1 MKAEALVFTGVA
13 GFFAVLTV
21 LYAVW
26 GSVEP
31 AGTAVLLL
39 SFVMSALVS
48 LFLWIQYAQRGARP
62 QDRGHAAVHESA
74 GPLAF
79 FSPRSY
85 YPVLTAAGTA
95 LLGVGVVYGLW
106 LFLVGVGVL
115 IPGIAG
121 FVFQH
126 NDR

>member
-1 MKAEALVFTGVA
+1 MKTEALVFTGVA
-13 GFFAVLTV
+13 GFFGVVTAVYV
-21 LYAVW
+21 VW
-26 GSVEP
+26 GSLEP
-31 AGTAVLLL
+31 AGTAVLTL

-48 LFLWIQYAQRGARP
+48 LFLWIQYRQRGLRP
-62 QDRGHAAVHESA
+62 QDRRQAAVHEAA

-85 YPVLTAAGTA
+85 YPVLTAAGAA

>member
-1 MKAEALVFTGVA
+1 MKTEALVFTGVA
-13 GFFAVLTV
+13 GFFAVVTA
-21 LYAVW
+21 LYVVW

-31 AGTAVLLL
+31 AGTAVLLV
-39 SFVMSALVS
+39 SFVMSSLVA
-48 LFLWIQYAQRGARP
+48 LFLWIQFRRCGTRP
-62 QDRGHAAVHESA
+62 QDRRHAAVHESA

-85 YPVLTAAGTA
+85 YPVLTAAGAA

-115 IPGIAG
+115 IPGIVG

>member
-1 MKAEALVFTGVA
+1 MRAEALVFTGVA
-13 GFFAVLTV
+13 AFFGVVTTV
-21 LYAVW
+21 YVIW

-31 AGTAVLLL
+31 AGTAVLLI
-39 SFVMSALVS
+39 SFLMASLVS
-48 LFLWIQYAQRGARP
+48 LFLWIQYRQRGTRP
-62 QDRGHAAVHESA
+62 QDRRRAAVHESA

-85 YPVLTAAGTA
+85 YPVLTAAGAA

-115 IPGIAG
+115 IPGVAG